1 MSLKDVS
8 NKWMSENKIKPI
20 IICMGIYFVWI
31 LLFQNVVYKSRHVL
45 PIILFV
51 CILLIEGQE
60 KYRGKLFSG
69 IVYTY
74 FAILLFHNA
83 NLINQHVNFTA
94 VKKLKDYISAD
105 NGFDTIISIPL
116 MNFYFKSHQIKADF
130 INVENDEDIK
140 KVLFDSSGRKKV
152 LMVGDYRHLFNDKNS
167 SFNRDTVFYHNPYMN
182 QMWSKI
188 TTFKMIK

>member
-1 MSLKDVS
+1 
-8 NKWMSENKIKPI
+8 
-20 IICMGIYFVWI
+20 
-31 LLFQNVVYKSRHVL
+31 
-45 PIILFV
+45 
-51 CILLIEGQE
+51 
-60 KYRGKLFSG
+60 
-69 IVYTY
+69 
-74 FAILLFHNA
+74 
-83 NLINQHVNFTA
+83 
-94 VKKLKDYISAD
+94 
-105 NGFDTIISIPL
+105 

-188 TTFKMIK
+188 TTFQMIK